1 MTIPEGIILGLI
13 QGLTE
18 FLPVSSS
25 GHLALMR
32 ALFDNPTLKESPL
45 VFDVAVHAATLL
57 AILIYFRA
65 EVLKLIRGCLV
76 TFLSISKKF
85 RPHAG
90 SPGAADRRLFF
101 YILIASVPTALI
113 AFLLRD
119 YVGNQLQSPVPVGVM
134 LLITGVILFMTR
146 KYRDPGR
153 DFRRMNPIDAV
164 VVGIVQGF
172 AVLPGISRS
181 GSTIGLSIILG
192 LERKLAARFSFLIA
206 VPAIVGA
213 AVLKLPEL
221 FSKGAEQLVVPTLV
235 GAAVA
240 FVTGYVALVLL
251 IHVVERRKLVYF
263 APYCWILGILA
274 ILLGM
279 MRSMS

>member
-1 MTIPEGIILGLI
+1 MTILQGVILGLL

-32 ALFDNPTLKESPL
+32 AIFDNPALNESPL

-57 AILIYFRA
+57 AIVVYFRV
-65 EVLKLIRGCLV
+65 EVLRLLRGLLV
-76 TFLSISKKF
+76 AVLSVSERF
-85 RPHAG
+85 RPKPY
-90 SPGAADRRLFF
+90 SPPAADRRLFF
-101 YILIASVPTALI
+101 YVLIASVPTAAI
-113 AFLLRD
+113 GLLLKR
-119 YVGNQLQSPVPVGVM
+119 YVGGS
-134 LLITGVILFMTR
+134 ILFMTR

-153 DFRRMNPIDAV
+153 DFHRMNPIDAAL
-164 VVGIVQGF
+164 VGIVQGF

-181 GSTIGLSIILG
+181 GSTIGCSIIFG

-206 VPAIVGA
+206 VPAIAGA

-221 FSKGAEQLVVPTLV
+221 FSKSADAFLVPTLI

-240 FVTGYVALVLL
+240 FLSGLAALAVLMRVL
-251 IHVVERRKLVYF
+251 MHRKLVWF
-263 APYCWILGILA
+263 APYCWVLGILA
-274 ILLGM
+274 ILLGF
-279 MRSMS
+279 